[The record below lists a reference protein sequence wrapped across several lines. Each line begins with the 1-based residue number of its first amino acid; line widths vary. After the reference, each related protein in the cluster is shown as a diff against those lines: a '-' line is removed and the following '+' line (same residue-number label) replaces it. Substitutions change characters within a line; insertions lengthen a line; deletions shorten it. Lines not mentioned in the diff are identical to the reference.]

1 MEITISTV
9 MEKQAQAE
17 VPQGTMSSATGI
29 KKRNRFTLL
38 ELVCV
43 IAISAL
49 LIGFVVGRIG
59 KLPALLTFKNAL
71 YQITELM
78 DQAAN
83 RSEFTGEKVVILYE
97 NGDFSPEDKK
107 LNRTGSRL
115 SYSIPSF
122 IRVYFK
128 DNNFPKKQFIF
139 FPDGTA
145 VGPDMFFSYKGHE
158 AKIIVSRLTGV
169 PILKFNEN

>member
-1 MEITISTV
+1 MA
-9 MEKQAQAE
+9 KPDQAE
-17 VPQGTMSSATGI
+17 VPQVTMSSATGI
-29 KKRNRFTLL
+29 KKRSKFTLL

-59 KLPALLTFKNAL
+59 KLPAFLTFKNAL

-78 DQAAN
+78 DQASD

-97 NGDFSPEDKK
+97 NGSFSPENKS

-115 SYSIPSF
+115 SFSIPSF

-128 DNNFPKKQFIF
+128 DNNSLRKKFIF

-145 VGPDMFFSYKGHE
+145 VGPEMFFSYKGHE
-158 AKIIVSRLTGV
+158 AKLTISSLTGM
-169 PILKFNEN
+169 PILKLNEN